1 MKTFRFKV
9 PALFS
14 SVNAADISQWL
25 EQTLASGAPLSPDC
39 GPGDAWLGV
48 ELDESAVARL
58 VEREGESPT
67 QVLRRLLVTRVPSS
81 PVQQS
86 PLPEPEPGRGEV
98 ADVLEPPKPVLP
110 KRMQLDGSDVLP
122 LAKIL
127 TFASSRLTDFLWKV
141 TPAERDYLD
150 AEMSR
155 DSKILESEAKLA
167 DAVAGILN
175 NRAPRLLVENADVVK
190 GSLVFAAHEGQI
202 FNRRSSRLQ
211 EKRHEHSARS
221 ASAAASVP
229 AAVPVSG
236 SAVSASVEAA
246 VPVRPRDGN
255 GVFVES
261 EESQRQRM
269 ELLRRSVEEV
279 SSVGLGEPL

>member
-1 MKTFRFKV
+1 LKIFRLKV
-9 PALFS
+9 PKHFAVVAGTDVS
-14 SVNAADISQWL
+14 AWL
-25 EQTLASGAPLSPDC
+25 EQSLTSGAPLSPDC
-39 GPGDAWLGV
+39 GPGDTWISF
-48 ELDESAVARL
+48 ELDEAQVDKLA
-58 VEREGESPT
+58 EREHET
-67 QVLRRLLVTRVPSS
+67 ATKVLRRLIATRVPSS

-86 PLPEPEPGRGEV
+86 PSPEPERAEV

-127 TFASSRLTDFLWKV
+127 TFASSRLTDILWGV
-141 TPAERDYLD
+141 TPEERRYLD
-150 AEMSR
+150 TEMSK
-155 DSKILESEAKLA
+155 DSKLLESEAKLA

-211 EKRHEHSARS
+211 EKRHGHSARS
-221 ASAAASVP
+221 ASV
-229 AAVPVSG
+229 AAVPASAPVSG
-236 SAVSASVEAA
+236 TSAEVS

-279 SSVGLGEPL
+279 DSVGLGESL